1 MNLLEQGEKAKK
13 NGISKYDLLNCKRVA
28 VRIFNQNK
36 NESRIANQYFV
47 VK

>member
-1 MNLLEQGEKAKK
+1 MSVLEQGEKAKK
-13 NGISKYDLLNCKRVA
+13 NSISKYDLLNCKRVA

-36 NESRIANQYFV
+36 NESKIANQHFV